1 MCRRTAAA
9 VVGALLL
16 SNLLIVGPR
25 ASATSCFQLGKKET
39 YLTWKMNTDR
49 RNRGIG
55 RLQLDRHLSRVA
67 LRHSRE
73 MNQLSRVFRSP
84 RAALRWHVTGERFLG
99 QNVAVGSTPDAVH
112 KALRASRAFRSN
124 IKDRRFRHV
133 GLGVHEAGGRTW
145 VTVLFGAGRNPG
157 TRLAMCGAAF
167 EPPDVDVD
175 PTIPPEPDPSPVPS
189 IDPSPDPSIDPS
201 PEPSVDPSPD
211 PSPTPTPTPVSTVGP
226 TPKPVPPPCVGVPI
240 TPATHPTSVE
250 IQTALNDQPAN
261 TTFCFA
267 AGTYRFTSRLAP
279 RSGQALVATDPGTAR
294 FNGAKL
300 IPDDQVIEL
309 ANHFVLTNQRQE
321 LGSSGMGGCRPPD
334 PYPDSY
340 KGCLLDDQV
349 FVDDSPLWQVETK
362 ADLTRQNEFWMDNEN
377 NRIYLNRD
385 PRGHKVE
392 VSIGEEAVL
401 SYGWNIRI
409 SGLVIEKFA
418 NAMQTGA
425 ITVGGEGWIIEG
437 NNIRFNN
444 GIGIFSA
451 TRNVVSHNYVH
462 HNGEMGLAG
471 QGTGIVIDSNVI
483 SYNNINGVNWAWEGG
498 GAKWVKTTGL
508 VVKNNY
514 SHHNE
519 GPGLW
524 TDGYNMDTVY
534 TNNLVEDN
542 SVQGIIHEISY
553 DAVIKNNAVRR
564 NGFDHPQVNSYWG
577 AGIEIWQSPNVEI
590 HNNFVENNAHGIV
603 AVMTPRGTGTYGV
616 HEVRNLYVHHNQIKM
631 SNLQGR
637 SGLAVYG
644 GSGNEYFNSKN
655 NRFTANSYW
664 LNGLSAGKHF
674 LWSDRYL
681 TAAEWRGYGHDGGG
695 GFYSYP

>member
-1 MCRRTAAA
+1 MSRRTAAA
-9 VVGALLL
+9 VFCAMLL
-16 SNLLIVGPR
+16 SNLFIAGPR
-25 ASATSCFQLGKKET
+25 ASAQSCFRLGKNEA
-39 YLTWKMNTDR
+39 YLTWKINTDR
-49 RNRGIG
+49 RNRGIS
-55 RLQLDRHLSRVA
+55 RLRLDRHLSRVA
-67 LRHSRE
+67 LRHSQE
-73 MNQLSRVFRSP
+73 MNERSRVFRAP
-84 RAALRWHVTGERFLG
+84 RATLRWHVTGERFLG
-99 QNVAVGSTPDAVH
+99 QNVAVGSSADAVH
-112 KALRASRAFRSN
+112 RALRASPAFRTN
-124 IKDRRFRHV
+124 IKNRRFRHV
-133 GLGVHEAGGRTW
+133 GLGVHEEGGRTW

-167 EPPDVDVD
+167 ALPDVD
-175 PTIPPEPDPSPVPS
+175 PPDLPGP
-189 IDPSPDPSIDPS
+189 DPSPDPSIVPTPDPT
-201 PEPSVDPSPD
+201 VDPTVDPTPD
-211 PSPTPTPTPVSTVGP
+211 PTPGPTPTPTPVSTAGP
-226 TPKPVPPPCVGVPI
+226 TPKPVAPPCVGVPI
-240 TPATHPTSVE
+240 TPSTHPTSVE
-250 IQTALNDQPAN
+250 IQTALNEQPAG

-267 AGTYRFTSRLAP
+267 AGTYRLTTRLAP
-279 RSGQALVATDPGTAR
+279 RSGQALVAVDPGTAR

-300 IPDDQVIEL
+300 IRDDQVTTL
-309 ANHFVLTNQRQE
+309 ANHFVLTGQRQE
-321 LGSSGMGGCRPPD
+321 LGKSGTGGCRPPD
-334 PYPDSY
+334 PYPASY
-340 KGCLLDDQV
+340 QGCLLDDQV
-349 FVDDSPLWQVETK
+349 FIDDSPLWQVETK
-362 ADLTRQNEFWMDNEN
+362 ADLTRPNEFWMDNAN
-377 NRIYLNRD
+377 DRILLNRD

-392 VSIGEEAVL
+392 VSIGEEAIL

-425 ITVGGEGWIIEG
+425 ITVGGEGWIIEQ

-451 TRNVVSHNYVH
+451 TRNVVRHNFVH

-524 TDGYNMDTVY
+524 TDGYNIDTVY
-534 TNNLVEDN
+534 DNNLVEDN

-553 DAVIKNNAVRR
+553 AAVIKNNAVRR
-564 NGFDHPQVNSYWG
+564 NGFGHPQVNSYWG

-590 HNNFVENNAHGIV
+590 YNNVVEDNAHGIT
-603 AVMTPRGTGTYGV
+603 AVMTPRGSGTYGV
-616 HEVRNLYVHHNQIKM
+616 HEVRNLYVHDNRIKL
-631 SNLQGR
+631 SNPQGR

-644 GSGNEYFNSKN
+644 GSGNEYFTSKN
-655 NRFTANSYW
+655 NRFARNSYW
-664 LNGLSAGKHF
+664 LNGLSTQKHF

-681 TAAEWRGYGHDGGG
+681 TASEWRGYGHDVGG
-695 GFYSYP
+695 GFFSIP